1 MSREKWHTLL
11 IAGLLIALTA
21 SIILHPKASLEAS
34 RSGLEVWWTI
44 VFPSLL
50 PFFIVSELLIGFGI
64 VRFAGVLLEP
74 VMRPLF
80 KVPGAGGFV
89 WAMGIA
95 SGFPAGAKLTALLRK
110 EKQLTQIEAE
120 RLVSF
125 TNCSS
130 PLFMF
135 AAVSVGIFKNPA
147 LGLLLASAHYLSN
160 LCVGII
166 MRFHGRRTEALQ
178 NQARRKNRFFPSVSE
193 AFLALHETR
202 LKNKKPIGK
211 MLGDAVLGSVQTLLI
226 IGGFIILFSVLNRML
241 DITGFSSAAAAA
253 LNHLF
258 LLFSVPPTLTKPFL
272 AGLFE
277 ITQGNME
284 MSKASAGL
292 LFKIMLAGFILGF
305 SGLSVQAQVAS
316 ILAETDIRF
325 LPFFIAR
332 IMQGFLAAF
341 LTWLLWNPLYIG
353 RGGVSETSVPPDSP
367 PGLEAMNPLF
377 AAGPAITLIFLVL
390 YIWLYWRKTLRTV

>member
-1 MSREKWHTLL
+1 MSREKWNTLL
-11 IAGLLIALTA
+11 IAFLMLALTA

-34 RSGLEVWWTI
+34 RGGLEVWWTI

-50 PFFIVSELLIGFGI
+50 PFFIISELLIGFGI

-80 KVPGAGGFV
+80 KVPGSGGFV

-95 SGFPAGAKLTALLRK
+95 SGFPAGAKLTARLRK
-110 EKQLTQIEAE
+110 EKQLTNIEAE

-147 LGLLLASAHYLSN
+147 LGILLASAHYLSN
-160 LCVGII
+160 LLVGII
-166 MRFHGRRTEALQ
+166 MRFHGRQTEAQ
-178 NQARRKNRFFPSVSE
+178 NEIRIKKFPFPLFSE
-193 AFLALHETR
+193 AFGALHETR

-211 MLGDAVLGSVQTLLI
+211 MLGDAVLGSVQTLLV
-226 IGGFIILFSVLNRML
+226 IGGFIILFSVLTRIL
-241 DITGFSSAAAAA
+241 DIVGFSNMAAGILSQA
-253 LNHLF
+253 F
-258 LLFSVPPTLTKPFL
+258 YLFSLPETLTKPL
-272 AGLFE
+272 IAGVFE

-284 MSKASAGL
+284 ASKANAGL
-292 LFKIMLAGFILGF
+292 LSKVIMASFILGF

-316 ILAETDIRF
+316 ILAETDVRF
-325 LPFFIAR
+325 FPFFIAR
-332 IMQGFLAAF
+332 MMQGFFAAI
-341 LTWLLWNPLYIG
+341 LTWVLWKPLYVN
-353 RGGVSETSVPPDSP
+353 RGGISETYAPPN
-367 PGLEAMNPLF
+367 GIEELEPLNILYS
-377 AAGPAITLIFLVL
+377 AGPLITLFFLCL
-390 YIWLYWRKTLRTV
+390 YIWLYWRKNAAY

>member
-1 MSREKWHTLL
+1 MGREKWNTLL
-11 IAGLLIALTA
+11 IAFLLLTLTA

-34 RSGLEVWWTI
+34 RGGLEVWWTI

-50 PFFIVSELLIGFGI
+50 PFFIISELLIGFGV

-80 KVPGAGGFV
+80 KVPGSGGFV

-95 SGFPAGAKLTALLRK
+95 SGFPAGAKLTSRLRK
-110 EKQLTQIEAE
+110 EKQLTSIEAE

-147 LGLLLASAHYLSN
+147 LGILLASAHYLSN
-160 LCVGII
+160 LLVGIL
-166 MRFHGRRTEALQ
+166 MQFHGSQTESKDE
-178 NQARRKNRFFPSVSE
+178 ARVKKLPFPSFSE
-193 AFLALHETR
+193 AFSALHETR

-211 MLGDAVLGSVQTLLI
+211 MLGDAVLGSVQTLLV
-226 IGGFIILFSVLNRML
+226 IGGFIILFSVLTKIL
-241 DITGFSSAAAAA
+241 DIVGFSNMAAGI
-253 LNHLF
+253 LNQLF
-258 LLFSVPPTLTKPFL
+258 TIFSLPESLTKPL
-272 AGLFE
+272 IAGIFE

-284 MSKASAGL
+284 TSKASAGL
-292 LFKIMLAGFILGF
+292 LSKVIMASFILGF

-325 LPFFIAR
+325 FPFFIAR
-332 IMQGFLAAF
+332 IMQGFLAAI
-341 LTWLLWNPLYIG
+341 LTWLLWKPLYVN
-353 RGGVSETSVPPDSP
+353 RGGVSLTYAPSQGTE
-367 PGLEAMNPLF
+367 GLEPFSLLFSSGPL
-377 AAGPAITLIFLVL
+377 ITLFFLGL
-390 YIWLYWRKTLRTV
+390 YIWLYWRKHGAY